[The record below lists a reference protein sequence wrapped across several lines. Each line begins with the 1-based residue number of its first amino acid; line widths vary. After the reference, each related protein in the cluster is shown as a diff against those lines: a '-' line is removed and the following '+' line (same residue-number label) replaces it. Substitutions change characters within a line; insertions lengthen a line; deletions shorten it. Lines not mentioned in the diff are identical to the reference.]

1 MSWGGTK
8 CGVGGGRRRNSEW
21 ILLMALRR
29 MRRCRRMR
37 MTSARIP
44 PVVQIGE
51 DAIENGHESKAC
63 SRACTL
69 PSAIGAD

>member
-1 MSWGGTK
+1 MSWGGTQRV
-8 CGVGGGRRRNSEW
+8 VGGGSSRNSEW
-21 ILLMALRR
+21 ILLMRLRG
-29 MRRCRRMR
+29 MRRCGHMR

-51 DAIENGHESKAC
+51 DAIENGHKSKAC

-69 PSAIGAD
+69 PSTIGAD